1 MPILSTFCQK
11 FDQEKFCSKEES
23 LEITALQIKASQW
36 SITTN
41 RRPLT
46 THIYHV
52 MIIVT
57 GGFSLKSFLFFPRN
71 SFKRYWTCFLG
82 I

>member
-1 MPILSTFCQK
+1 MPILGTFCQK

-57 GGFSLKSFLFFPRN
+57 GGQPIFSRVAVDQGPS
-71 SFKRYWTCFLG
+71 